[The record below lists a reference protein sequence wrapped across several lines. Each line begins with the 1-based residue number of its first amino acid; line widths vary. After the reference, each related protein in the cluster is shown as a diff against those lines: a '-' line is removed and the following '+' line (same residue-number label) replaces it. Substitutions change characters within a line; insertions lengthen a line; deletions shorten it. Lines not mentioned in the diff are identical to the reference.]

1 MPVIQLPS
9 QSQKRNQNENHKTAS
24 LHLHFL
30 QAALPTTFIFL
41 MSCIILNTVL
51 RLLKVENYS
60 KGRKK
65 KSVQFSNV
73 ANYFVALFS

>member
-1 MPVIQLPS
+1 MPVIQLYS

-30 QAALPTTFIFL
+30 QVALSTSFIFL
-41 MSCIILNTVL
+41 MSCIIINTVL
-51 RLLKVENYS
+51 RLLEVENDS

-65 KSVQFSNV
+65 PQF
-73 ANYFVALFS
+73 